1 MNLLEDPWI
10 PVTAGDER
18 RQITLEDLLCSDVSH
33 ALSHRRDDMEMAALQ
48 LLVCLVQAILT
59 PEDDRELLLHL
70 ERPLYRD
77 RYRRAAEAKKSWF
90 DLNHETTPFMQ
101 DRGAKD
107 QNVTGIQKLL
117 PGLPEGDGTAC
128 LFNNKDDIQC
138 LCPSCAAIAL
148 FNQATGAPSFGGG
161 FKDPLRKANPI
172 TTLVFDADLRR
183 MIWQN
188 ILPSDFIKK
197 KLVSPDGQKRD
208 APNWVDKITAGTRLS
223 ASRIGLVRGLF
234 WQPASLLLSWER
246 ERDTCSGCGAETET
260 RVRSFGKRKFGYDLE
275 EPLWPHPH
283 SPRVLA
289 KEKWFPVTYSND
301 IPPWA
306 RFSDIMIDSG
316 EKEPALALQHYRAI
330 APHSPLALSVGGYS
344 NKQALITR
352 RHHDMITVGAGWPEH
367 IDDIHGR
374 VRLAL
379 AYGEALE
386 KKLYGFGENCSKN
399 GKSFKAKARDL
410 FFQGTE
416 ALMHRSLQQTEWD
429 EEKAFRLALA
439 KKLERICRDLFE
451 EMAAPYLDQPKG
463 ISAYVITQKTL
474 GKALN
479 DLRKPLEEE
488 E

>member
-1 MNLLEDPWI
+1 MNLLEDPWV
-10 PVTAGDER
+10 PVTAGDEPQ
-18 RQITLEDLLCSDVSH
+18 QITLEELLCSDVSY

-59 PEDDRELLLHL
+59 PEDDRNLLLHL
-70 ERPLYRD
+70 EKPLDRD

-90 DLNHETTPFMQ
+90 DLNHETKPFMQ
-101 DRGAKD
+101 DRGAEDK
-107 QNVTGIQKLL
+107 NVTGIQKLL
-117 PGLPEGDGTAC
+117 PGLPEGNGTAC
-128 LFNNKDDIQC
+128 LFNSKDDIQC

-172 TTLVFDADLRR
+172 TTLVFHTDLRR

-188 ILPSDFIKK
+188 ILPSDFIQNRFA
-197 KLVSPDGQKRD
+197 PHNDQRRD
-208 APNWVDKITAGTRLS
+208 EPNWVDKITAGEKLS
-223 ASRIGLVRGLF
+223 TSRIGLARGLF

-275 EPLWPHPH
+275 GPLWPHPH
-283 SPRVLA
+283 SPRILV

-306 RFSDIMIDSG
+306 RFSDIMIDSD
-316 EKEPALALQHYRAI
+316 EKEPALVLQHYRAI
-330 APHSPLALSVGGYS
+330 TPHSPLVLSVGGYS

-352 RHHDMITVGAGWPEH
+352 RHHDMITIGAGWPEH

-379 AYGEALE
+379 AYGEMLE

-399 GKSFKAKARDL
+399 GKSFKANARDL
-410 FFQGTE
+410 FFQRTE
-416 ALMHRSLQQTEWD
+416 ALMHQSLQETKWD
-429 EEKAFRLALA
+429 EEKAFCLDLAE
-439 KKLERICRDLFE
+439 KLEQICRDIFE
-451 EMAAPYLDQPKG
+451 EVATPYLSQPKG
-463 ISAYVITQKTL
+463 LKAYSITQRTL
-474 GKALN
+474 TKAMK
-479 DLRKPLEEE
+479 DLRKPLGE
-488 E
+488 